1 MAAQNMST
9 CLVIR
14 APNQKFGDQQVY
26 CSLDWSVQQL
36 KQHLSNVYPNKPR
49 PEDQKLIYSGQLL
62 ENEIALKDV
71 FRMHTHSHGKGNPAL
86 KQGCASHTPTIHNR
100 QADAAVAL
108 KFRRLAELDVTLTM
122 LPIILASQD
131 LGKTHILHLVCRT
144 AGDSSDDSH
153 SPISHMATSEPDFE
167 MADDSTSN
175 VPSTSSVTSAS
186 SAINNDELRH
196 RSTSS
201 GGVPLPNG
209 QMPFAV
215 GMPAGALSPEQLMQ
229 QLAFAQQLYAH
240 YFTQYMQLMHQA
252 APPPVVQASAPAPA
266 SPQAAAPAAPAA
278 PAAAAPPP
286 APRVAPEN
294 RGPRMNAQGGP
305 LLDEEEEE
313 AAQRDWLDW
322 IYTVS
327 RATVLLS
334 IVYFY
339 SSFGRFLVVTG
350 IALLMYLYQGGWF
363 AALWQQQELEQGHD
377 QNREREADQ
386 QQADHPAAEIHPQ
399 GQAGPEQF
407 EEAMDHDGNDAPPE
421 PGVSPLTTAWT
432 FVATF
437 FTSLIPEQPP
447 PVNAN

>member
-1 MAAQNMST
+1 MRGSAFMAAQNMST

-14 APNQKFGDQQVY
+14 APNQKFGDQQVF

-36 KQHLSNVYPNKPR
+36 KQHLSNVYPDNPR

-62 ENEIALKDV
+62 EDEIALKDV
-71 FRMHTHSHGKGNPAL
+71 FRM
-86 KQGCASHTPTIHNR
+86 
-100 QADAAVAL
+100 
-108 KFRRLAELDVTLTM
+108 
-122 LPIILASQD
+122 D
-131 LGKTHILHLVCRT
+131 LGKTHILHLVYRS
-144 AGDSSDDSH
+144 AGESSDDSL
-153 SPISHMATSEPDFE
+153 SAIPLMAMSQPELD
-167 MADDSTSN
+167 MADGSTSS

-186 SAINNDELRH
+186 SAISNEGLWH

-201 GGVPLPNG
+201 GAVPNG
-209 QMPFAV
+209 QMPFAM
-215 GMPAGALSPEQLMQ
+215 GMPTAASSPEQLIQ
-229 QLAFAQQLYAH
+229 QVALAQQLYAH
-240 YFTQYMQLMHQA
+240 YFTQYMHLMHQA
-252 APPPVVQASAPAPA
+252 APPPMAQANAAPTAN
-266 SPQAAAPAAPAA
+266 PQAVAPAAP
-278 PAAAAPPP
+278 AAPPP
-286 APRVAPEN
+286 APRVAPDN

-363 AALWQQQELEQGHD
+363 AAPRQQQQQPERGRD
-377 QNREREADQ
+377 WNRAREANQQ
-386 QQADHPAAEIHPQ
+386 QQADHPADEIQPQ
-399 GQAGPEQF
+399 GQAGPEQL
-407 EEAMDHDGNDAPPE
+407 EEAMDQDGTGMQNPPPPDPE
-421 PGVSPLTTAWT
+421 ESPITTAWT

>member
-1 MAAQNMST
+1 MHTKIPVNCDLRSYSDSKRRQALRGSAFMAAQNMST

-62 ENEIALKDV
+62 EDEIALKDV
-71 FRMHTHSHGKGNPAL
+71 FRM
-86 KQGCASHTPTIHNR
+86 
-100 QADAAVAL
+100 
-108 KFRRLAELDVTLTM
+108 
-122 LPIILASQD
+122 D

-144 AGDSSDDSH
+144 AGDSSDDSR
-153 SPISHMATSEPDFE
+153 SPIPHMATRQPDLGV
-167 MADDSTSN
+167 ADGSTSN
-175 VPSTSSVTSAS
+175 VPSTSSVASAP
-186 SAINNDELRH
+186 SAINNDGLWH
-196 RSTSS
+196 RSTGS
-201 GGVPLPNG
+201 GAVPNG

-215 GMPAGALSPEQLMQ
+215 GMPAGASSPEQLIQ
-229 QLAFAQQLYAH
+229 QVALAQQLYAH
-240 YFTQYMQLMHQA
+240 YFTQYMHLMHQA
-252 APPPVVQASAPAPA
+252 APPTVAQASAPAPA

-278 PAAAAPPP
+278 AAVPPP
-286 APRVAPEN
+286 APRVAPDN

-322 IYTVS
+322 VYTVS

-363 AALWQQQELEQGHD
+363 AAPRQQQQPERGHD
-377 QNREREADQ
+377 RNRAREANQQQQ
-386 QQADHPAAEIHPQ
+386 QQADHPAAEIQPQ
-399 GQAGPEQF
+399 GQAGPEQL
-407 EEAMDHDGNDAPPE
+407 EEAMDHDGSGAPNPPPPE
-421 PGVSPLTTAWT
+421 PEVSPITTAWT

>member
-1 MAAQNMST
+1 MRGSAFMAAQNMSA

-36 KQHLSNVYPNKPR
+36 KQHLSKVYPNKPR

-62 ENEIALKDV
+62 EDETALKDV
-71 FRMHTHSHGKGNPAL
+71 FRM
-86 KQGCASHTPTIHNR
+86 
-100 QADAAVAL
+100 
-108 KFRRLAELDVTLTM
+108 
-122 LPIILASQD
+122 D
-131 LGKTHILHLVCRT
+131 LGKTHILHLVCRP
-144 AGDSSDDSH
+144 ARDSPDGSH
-153 SPISHMATSEPDFE
+153 SPIPLMAMSQPDLG
-167 MADDSTSN
+167 MAGGSTSN
-175 VPSTSSVTSAS
+175 VPSTSSVASAS
-186 SAINNDELRH
+186 SAVGSDGLRH
-196 RSTSS
+196 RSASS
-201 GGVPLPNG
+201 GAVPNG

-215 GMPAGALSPEQLMQ
+215 GMPAGASSPEQLIQ
-229 QLAFAQQLYAH
+229 QVALAQQLYAH
-240 YFTQYMQLMHQA
+240 YFTQYMHLMHQA
-252 APPPVVQASAPAPA
+252 APAPVAQANAPVPP

-278 PAAAAPPP
+278 PPP
-286 APRVAPEN
+286 APRVAPDN

-322 IYTVS
+322 VYTVS

-363 AALWQQQELEQGHD
+363 AAPRQPQQPERGHD
-377 QNREREADQ
+377 RNRAREANQQ
-386 QQADHPAAEIHPQ
+386 QQADHPAAEIQERPQ
-399 GQAGPEQF
+399 GQAGPEQL
-407 EEAMDHDGNDAPPE
+407 EEAMDQDGSGEVAPNPPPPE
-421 PGVSPLTTAWT
+421 PEVSPITTAWT

>member
-1 MAAQNMST
+1 MHTKIPVDCDLRLYSDSKRRQALRGSAFMAAQNMST

-62 ENEIALKDV
+62 EDEIALKDV
-71 FRMHTHSHGKGNPAL
+71 FRM
-86 KQGCASHTPTIHNR
+86 
-100 QADAAVAL
+100 
-108 KFRRLAELDVTLTM
+108 
-122 LPIILASQD
+122 D

-144 AGDSSDDSH
+144 SGDSSDDSH
-153 SPISHMATSEPDFE
+153 SPVPHMATSQPDLG
-167 MADDSTSN
+167 MADGSTSN
-175 VPSTSSVTSAS
+175 VPSTSSVASAS
-186 SAINNDELRH
+186 SAINNDGLRH

-201 GGVPLPNG
+201 GAVPNG

-215 GMPAGALSPEQLMQ
+215 GMPAGASSPEQLIQ
-229 QLAFAQQLYAH
+229 QVALAQQLYAH
-240 YFTQYMQLMHQA
+240 YFTQYMHLMHQA
-252 APPPVVQASAPAPA
+252 APPPVAQASAPAPA

-278 PAAAAPPP
+278 AAAPPP
-286 APRVAPEN
+286 APRVAPDN

-305 LLDEEEEE
+305 LLDEAKEE

-322 IYTVS
+322 VYTVS

-363 AALWQQQELEQGHD
+363 AAPRQQQQPERGHD
-377 QNREREADQ
+377 RNRAREANQQQ
-386 QQADHPAAEIHPQ
+386 QQADRPAAEVQPQ
-399 GQAGPEQF
+399 GQAGPEQL
-407 EEAMDHDGNDAPPE
+407 EEAMDHDGSGAPNPPPPE
-421 PGVSPLTTAWT
+421 PEVSPITTAWT

>member
-1 MAAQNMST
+1 
-9 CLVIR
+9 
-14 APNQKFGDQQVY
+14 
-26 CSLDWSVQQL
+26 
-36 KQHLSNVYPNKPR
+36 
-49 PEDQKLIYSGQLL
+49 
-62 ENEIALKDV
+62 
-71 FRMHTHSHGKGNPAL
+71 
-86 KQGCASHTPTIHNR
+86 
-100 QADAAVAL
+100 
-108 KFRRLAELDVTLTM
+108 
-122 LPIILASQD
+122 
-131 LGKTHILHLVCRT
+131 
-144 AGDSSDDSH
+144 
-153 SPISHMATSEPDFE
+153 MATSEPDFE

-252 APPPVVQASAPAPA
+252 APPPVAQASAPAPA

>member
-1 MAAQNMST
+1 MHTKILVDCDHRSYSDSTRGQALRRSAFMAAQNMST

-36 KQHLSNVYPNKPR
+36 KQHLSNIYPNKPR

-71 FRMHTHSHGKGNPAL
+71 FRM
-86 KQGCASHTPTIHNR
+86 
-100 QADAAVAL
+100 
-108 KFRRLAELDVTLTM
+108 
-122 LPIILASQD
+122 D

>member
-1 MAAQNMST
+1 MHTKILVDCDHRSYSDSTRGQALRRSAFMAAQNMST

-71 FRMHTHSHGKGNPAL
+71 FRM
-86 KQGCASHTPTIHNR
+86 
-100 QADAAVAL
+100 
-108 KFRRLAELDVTLTM
+108 
-122 LPIILASQD
+122 D